1 MDTIDS
7 LETCRVEDV
16 VRLIGGKWKLLILRQ
31 LIYGGTKRFG
41 ELRRAIDGITQTM
54 LTKQLRALE
63 ADGLVARKAYAEV
76 PPRVEYAATPMAK
89 DLDGFF
95 MAMHGWGGRN
105 LAARDEVVSVAE
117 PRRVRAP

>member
-1 MDTIDS
+1 MDSIER

-63 ADGLVARKAYAEV
+63 ADGLVVRKAYAEV
-76 PPRVEYAATPMAK
+76 PPRVEYAVTSVAK

-95 MAMHGWGGRN
+95 MAMHEWGGRN
-105 LAARDEVVSVAE
+105 LSARDEDVTVAR
-117 PRRVRAP
+117 PRSVRAP